1 MIYTAGYSFF
11 GCVIVLEVSQRADLE
26 RMVNL
31 GEDSLEMNEAQ
42 FGLAADKD
50 RDEVRLEKTQRDV
63 WEHISPSG

>member
-1 MIYTAGYSFF
+1 
-11 GCVIVLEVSQRADLE
+11 
-26 RMVNL
+26 MVNL

-50 RDEVRLEKTQRDV
+50 RDEVRLEKMQRDV